1 MLNIKRKI
9 LVTTWTKGEPFDL
22 NAVIRTY
29 GKVNP
34 VKMIRNGYQL
44 ASQELEEFVLSEE
57 DFALAAKAK
66 KGEQ

>member
-9 LVTTWTKGEPFDL
+9 LVTTWVKKSADPD
-22 NAVIRTY
+22 AKVVTY

-34 VKMIRNGYQL
+34 VKMLQDGYTL
-44 ASQELEEFVLSEE
+44 VSQDLKEFVISEE
-57 DFALAAKAK
+57 DFALTAKAK

>member
-9 LVTTWTKGEPFDL
+9 LVTTWIKKSADPDTKI
-22 NAVIRTY
+22 VTY

-34 VKMIRNGYQL
+34 VKMLQDGYTL
-44 ASQELEEFVLSEE
+44 VSQDLKEFVISEK
-57 DFALAAKAK
+57 DFALTAKAK

>member
-9 LVTTWTKGEPFDL
+9 LVTTWTRDTADPDSKF
-22 NAVIRTY
+22 VTY

-34 VKMIRNGYQL
+34 VKMLENGYTLVNQHL
-44 ASQELEEFVLSEE
+44 KEFVLSEE
-57 DFALAAKAK
+57 DFAMAAKAK